1 MSKHIRIITPLVT
14 PQFRGSGDLQALER
28 EGMRI
33 TNSQIE
39 IGPASIES
47 EFDEALCVP
56 GTIQKALQ
64 AQRDGVDAVIIDCMG
79 DPGVNACRELLDIL
93 VLGPSQ
99 TSMHAAA
106 MLSQRFSV
114 VTVLDSVVPMLE
126 NLAKIYGLSDKLTS
140 VRSVNIPVLEIDGDP
155 HRLLQSLTEESARA
169 VSDDGAHSIV
179 LGCTGFLGCA
189 EAVAAGLKSRGLA
202 VSVIDPIPITV
213 RLAFALLESGLTQ
226 SRRTFAPPRDKA
238 IHGFEFLDLRRE

>member
-1 MSKHIRIITPLVT
+1 MSKHIHIITPVIT
-14 PQFRGSGDLQALER
+14 PDLRGSEDLRVLER
-28 EGMRI
+28 EGLRI
-33 TNSQIE
+33 TNSQIDV
-39 IGPASIES
+39 GPASIES

-79 DPGVNACRELLDIL
+79 DPGVKACRELLDIL

-140 VRSVNIPVLEIDGDP
+140 VRSVNIPVLEIEKDP
-155 HRLLQSLTEESARA
+155 HRLIQSLTEESARA
-169 VSDDGAHSIV
+169 VRDDGAHSIV

-189 EAVAAGLKSRGLA
+189 EAIRAGLQARGLD
-202 VSVIDPIPITV
+202 VPIIDPIPTTV
-213 RLAFALLESGLTQ
+213 RLAFALLEAGLTQ

-238 IHGFEFLDLRRE
+238 MRGFEFLNLRR